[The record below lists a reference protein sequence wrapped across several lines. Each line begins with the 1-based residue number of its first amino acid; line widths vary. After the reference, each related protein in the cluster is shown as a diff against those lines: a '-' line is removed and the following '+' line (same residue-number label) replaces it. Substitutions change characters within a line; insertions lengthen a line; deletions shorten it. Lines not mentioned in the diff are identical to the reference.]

1 MNISPTRLL
10 AAATICLGL
19 TGPVPAQEAPQQM
32 DKITVINTI
41 TVSKEKQE
49 AVAGLQLDLVA
60 DVKQG
65 WPGFISQRTLKSVDG
80 TKVTTIEEYRD
91 MDSLKAIVEDPRLLD
106 YRARIQAQGG
116 VMDPVLYGTAGEAL
130 ATR

>member
-1 MNISPTRLL
+1 
-10 AAATICLGL
+10 
-19 TGPVPAQEAPQQM
+19 M

-116 VMDPVLYGTAGEAL
+116 VMDPVLYGTAGEAW